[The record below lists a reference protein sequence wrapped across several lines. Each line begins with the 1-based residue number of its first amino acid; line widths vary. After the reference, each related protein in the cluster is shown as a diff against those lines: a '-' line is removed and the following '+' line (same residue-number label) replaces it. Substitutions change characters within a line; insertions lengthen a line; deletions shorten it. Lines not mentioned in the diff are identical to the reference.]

1 MSEADPYPLIVSVD
15 IETTGGTPY
24 NGEMISIGAVVLD
37 GEPGSLIVPDID
49 SSWCFQANLQRVN
62 GRSEAG
68 TMKWWEQY
76 PYQLSLALDD
86 AMHPKQAMTEFVDF
100 LESFRRKVIFA
111 AWPAAFDWAF
121 VNCYMWHY
129 VGRNPFG
136 YSPFCIKNFALGKYN
151 NVEAIL
157 GSRKDAELPD
167 GLIVTPEELSLN
179 EHIALNDA
187 YAQAHII
194 TRLLNEGSNSSSGT
208 DPVWISSVGG
218 SDS

>member
-1 MSEADPYPLIVSVD
+1 MTDTKTPLIVSVD

-24 NGEMISIGAVVLD
+24 NGEMISLGAVVLQGPVTD
-37 GEPGSLIVPDID
+37 LEVPDID
-49 SSWCFQANLQRVN
+49 SSWCFQRNLQRVN
-62 GRSEAG
+62 GRTEAG

-76 PYQLSLALDD
+76 PLQLSLALDD
-86 AMHPKQAMTEFVDF
+86 AIHPKQACQEFVEF
-100 LESFRRKVIFA
+100 LESFETKVIFA

-121 VNCYMWHY
+121 VNCYLWHY

-136 YSPFCIKNFALGKYN
+136 YSPFCIKNYALGQFN

-167 GLIVTPEELSLN
+167 WLVVTPEELGLT
-179 EHIALNDA
+179 EHLALDDA

-194 TRLLNEGSNSSSGT
+194 KRLLNGWSPSPSGT
-208 DPVWISSVGG
+208 DSVWISSTDR
-218 SDS
+218 SDP